1 MMNINDIK
9 CLAEVMKKN
18 GLSKL
23 EFEDGQI
30 KLHLERNVEYEVVK
44 SSVEVKS
51 EETFE
56 EEESISVDQNISEVK
71 APLVGVFYAAKA
83 PGEPPY
89 VEVGDKVGKG
99 ATLCLIE
106 AMKIMNEIPSD
117 VDGTIEEICV
127 TNGQIVEFGQVLFR
141 IRKN

>member
-1 MMNINDIK
+1 
-9 CLAEVMKKN
+9 MKKN

-71 APLVGVFYAAKA
+71 APLVGIFYAAKA

-99 ATLCLIE
+99 DTLCLIE

>member
-1 MMNINDIK
+1 MNINDIK

-18 GLSKL
+18 GISKL

-30 KLHLERNVEYEVVK
+30 KLHLERNVEYETAT
-44 SSVEVKS
+44 SSVEVRREEFFEVEEKES
-51 EETFE
+51 E
-56 EEESISVDQNISEVK
+56 DRNISEVK

-89 VEVGDKVGKG
+89 VEVGDKVSKG
-99 ATLCLIE
+99 DTLCLIE
-106 AMKIMNEIPSD
+106 AMKIMNEIQSD

-127 TNGQIVEFGQVLFR
+127 TNGQIVEFGQVLFK

>member
-1 MMNINDIK
+1 MNINDIK

-18 GLSKL
+18 GISKL

-30 KLHLERNVEYEVVK
+30 KLHLERNVEYETAT
-44 SSVEVKS
+44 SSVEVRREEFFEVEEKES
-51 EETFE
+51 E
-56 EEESISVDQNISEVK
+56 DRNISEVK

-89 VEVGDKVGKG
+89 VEVGDKVSKG
-99 ATLCLIE
+99 DTLCLIE
-106 AMKIMNEIPSD
+106 AMKIMNEIQSD
-117 VDGTIEEICV
+117 VDGTIEEKCV
-127 TNGQIVEFGQVLFR
+127 TNGQIVEFGQVLFK

>member
-18 GLSKL
+18 GISKL

-30 KLHLERNVEYEVVK
+30 KLHLERNVEYETAT
-44 SSVEVKS
+44 SSVEVRREEFFEVEEKES
-51 EETFE
+51 E
-56 EEESISVDQNISEVK
+56 DRNISEVK

-89 VEVGDKVGKG
+89 VEVGDKVSKG
-99 ATLCLIE
+99 DTLCLIE
-106 AMKIMNEIPSD
+106 AMKIMNEIQSD

-127 TNGQIVEFGQVLFR
+127 TNGQIVEFGQVLFK

>member
-1 MMNINDIK
+1 MNINDIK

-99 ATLCLIE
+99 DTLCLIE

>member
-99 ATLCLIE
+99 DTLCLIE